1 MILHGVAD
9 RFMVFVHGLQHVY
22 KLLVLFFLGF
32 VYEGVLQAFFLHG
45 PVALHFLKDLHWVL
59 PVEEIKLLRFRP
71 FDDFIYDFKMALC
84 AGICSS

>member
-9 RFMVFVHGLQHVY
+9 RFMVFVHDIQHVY

-32 VYEGVLQAFFLHG
+32 VDECVLQAFFLHG
-45 PVALHFLKDLHWVL
+45 PIALHLLKDLHWVF

-71 FDDFIYDFKMALC
+71 FDAFIYGLEMALC